1 MFGTLDYI
9 VFIAYFAVVVGIG
22 YWVSRPKEGKE
33 KTSEDYFLA
42 GRSLTWWAIGS
53 SLIASNISAEQIVG
67 MAGSG
72 YAIGLAISAY
82 EWMAAITLLIVG
94 KWFLPIFLEK
104 RIFTMPQ
111 FLAMRF
117 DNRVSLL
124 LAVFWVLLYVF
135 VNLTSVL
142 YLGATSLQV
151 ILDVPL
157 FGAIVALAVFSAL
170 FAIYGGLTAVAWTD
184 VIQVTVLVL
193 GGLVITILGL
203 QAVGGGDLFTG
214 IATMFA
220 DAPEKFNAVLPAN
233 HPEVPWIGVF
243 LGGMWIANLS
253 YWGCNQ
259 YITQRALA
267 AKDLPEAQRG
277 ILFAALM
284 KVLTP
289 FVIVI
294 PGILAFTLFADQI
307 PEGQP
312 DRAYATIVGNLV
324 PVGFTGLVIAGL
336 TAAIVSSL
344 NSMVNS
350 ASTIFTMDIVRTFAR
365 ERLSERQLVRIGRV
379 ASGVALVV
387 ACLLAPQLQR
397 YGQVFQFIQEYTGF
411 VSPGIVVIF
420 LFGLFWKRATT
431 TSALTAAMLTIPVS
445 VLMKFMLPDM
455 AFLNRMGIT
464 FLVLSA
470 VVVAITLFEHRG
482 QSSKAIRLDAHLFK
496 TDTVY
501 LVGSVAVLGIV
512 AAIYLFFSPL
522 NGGIP
527 AA

>member
-1 MFGTLDYI
+1 MFGIADYP
-9 VFIAYFAVVVGIG
+9 VFISYFAIVIGIG
-22 YWVSRPKEGKE
+22 YWVSRPKKGKE

-72 YAIGLAISAY
+72 FAIGLAISSY

-151 ILDVPL
+151 ILGVPL
-157 FGAIVALAVFSAL
+157 FTAIIGLALFSAL
-170 FAIYGGLTAVAWTD
+170 FSIYGGLAAVAWTD

-203 QAVGGGDLFTG
+203 QAVGDGNMLAGLTELFT
-214 IATMFA
+214 
-220 DAPEKFNAVLPAN
+220 DAPAKFNTVLPAN
-233 HPEVPWIGVF
+233 HPEMPWIGVF

-277 ILFAALM
+277 VLFAAFM

-289 FVIVI
+289 FVVVL
-294 PGILAFTLFADQI
+294 PGILAFVLFGDQI
-307 PEGQP
+307 PAGQP

-324 PVGFTGLVIAGL
+324 PPGLMGLVIAGL

-350 ASTIFTMDIVRTFAR
+350 ASTIFTMDIVRTFTQ
-365 ERLSERQLVRIGRV
+365 ERLSERQLVRIGRI
-379 ASGVALVV
+379 ASAVALII

-431 TSALTAAMLTIPVS
+431 TSALSAAVLTIPVS
-445 VLMKFMLPDM
+445 VLMKFALPEM
-455 AFLNRMGIT
+455 AFLNRMGIA
-464 FLVLSA
+464 FLLLA
-470 VVVAITLFEHRG
+470 VVVVVVTLLQRKG
-482 QSSKAIRLDAHLFK
+482 DSPKAVQFNSGLFG

-512 AAIYLFFSPL
+512 AAIYLFFSSL
-522 NGGIP
+522 NGAIP